1 MVTDVGVDIAVAS
14 GSVVS
19 VRAVVATDRST

>member
-1 MVTDVGVDIAVAS
+1 MVTDVGVDIATAS

-19 VRAVVATDRST
+19 VRAVVAADRST